1 MHMTGLGRLDS
12 AFDDDHRI
20 VGRVGGSSLHRKFAS
35 DLIRHG
41 LLYALANDRIHS
53 PKPLAPLENWT
64 YWTDPK
70 PLWLESLVRAYPPK
84 WMRKA
89 YMDTMLKRDHASGI
103 EAGNPGRGSGPQG
116 RVYAWALAAL
126 WKRKSSRSWLWL
138 GFDAWISAGR
148 RAQR

>member
-12 AFDDDHRI
+12 AFDDDHQI
-20 VGRVGGSSLHRKFAS
+20 VGRVGGFSLHWKFAS

-53 PKPLAPLENWT
+53 PKPLAPLENWK

-70 PLWLESLVRAYPPK
+70 PLWLESLIRAYPPK

-89 YMDTMLKRDHASGI
+89 YVDTMLKRDQASGI
-103 EAGNPGRGSGPQG
+103 QAHYDVSN
-116 RVYAWALAAL
+116 
-126 WKRKSSRSWLWL
+126 
-138 GFDAWISAGR
+138 
-148 RAQR
+148 